1 MIIWEDATHSNVI
14 NAVTMW
20 SQLATLV
27 MVWKRSKIYTDI
39 IIKMI
44 EKDSLI
50 IEAMNKSEWNRLQHF
65 I

>member
-1 MIIWEDATHSNVI
+1 
-14 NAVTMW
+14 
-20 SQLATLV
+20 

>member
-1 MIIWEDATHSNVI
+1 MSPRFAS
-14 NAVTMW
+14 
-20 SQLATLV
+20 
-27 MVWKRSKIYTDI
+27 RSTGIDTDI

-50 IEAMNKSEWNRLQHF
+50 IEAMNRSEWNRLQHF